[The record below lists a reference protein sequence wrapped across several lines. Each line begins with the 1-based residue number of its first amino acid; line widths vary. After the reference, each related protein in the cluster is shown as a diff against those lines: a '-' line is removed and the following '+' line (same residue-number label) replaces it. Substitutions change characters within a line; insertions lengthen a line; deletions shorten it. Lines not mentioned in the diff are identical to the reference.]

1 MANGAQKSL
10 RMLGREMTP
19 TDRKIEIMNRVY
31 ASTVLRL
38 TNDIIELKMEIERLT
53 ADSTSRAQQ
62 HGDNHD
68 QRRDDDG

>member
-1 MANGAQKSL
+1 
-10 RMLGREMTP
+10 MTP

-38 TNDIIELKMEIERLT
+38 TNDIIELKMEIERMEQSDDT
-53 ADSTSRAQQ
+53 
-62 HGDNHD
+62 HD